1 MSIDNSNQMFD
12 TTFFE
17 AMKYLINK
25 LESRYNSILKFN
37 KLLDASDSPNSLFS
51 VKKDLKLL
59 FNDLQEDFRQGIFAI
74 KALTTYNK
82 NVLDELKIKEKEN
95 KNLTEQLNSI
105 LSENKNLK
113 LKIIKSIENIPQIK
127 MDSSK
132 KDFNSNL
139 KEDFDN
145 NEDAHEEENYQRRN
159 YSNINMRNN
168 QKEVEQLK
176 KNNYELDQ
184 LSNVKNIMDNMKK
197 NKLKLKNAI
206 EQHFINTKNFDNGN

>member
-1 MSIDNSNQMFD
+1 
-12 TTFFE
+12 
-17 AMKYLINK
+17 
-25 LESRYNSILKFN
+25 
-37 KLLDASDSPNSLFS
+37 
-51 VKKDLKLL
+51 
-59 FNDLQEDFRQGIFAI
+59 
-74 KALTTYNK
+74 
-82 NVLDELKIKEKEN
+82 
-95 KNLTEQLNSI
+95 
-105 LSENKNLK
+105 
-113 LKIIKSIENIPQIK
+113 

-132 KDFNSNL
+132 KDFNTNL

-159 YSNINMRNN
+159 YSHINMRNN

>member
-1 MSIDNSNQMFD
+1 MSIDNSNQMYD
-12 TTFFE
+12 SSFFE

-25 LESRYNSILKFN
+25 LESRYNSFLKLS
-37 KLLDASDSPNSLFS
+37 KLIDASDSPNSLFS
-51 VKKDLKLL
+51 IKKDLKLL
-59 FNDLQEDFRQGIFAI
+59 FNDLQEDVRQGIFAI

-82 NVLDELKIKEKEN
+82 NILDALKIKEKEN

-132 KDFNSNL
+132 KDLNLNL
-139 KEDFDN
+139 KENLDN
-145 NEDAHEEENYQRRN
+145 NENVHEEENYQRKN
-159 YSNINMRNN
+159 YFNINMRNN
-168 QKEVEQLK
+168 EKEVEKFK

-206 EQHFINTKNFDNGN
+206 EQHFINTKNIDNEN